1 MTNLLI
7 EHINKIIKEGKYT
20 SEIIIHARTTPVQ
33 VFENNISI
41 MMCDDKGNS
50 IGFGQNFRFTSQL
63 YTALAE
69 VQEVLRFNDYEIVD
83 ESQQEYIPLQ
93 GPETYIEVQKDYKF
107 MKK

>member
-7 EHINKIIKEGKYT
+7 NHINKIIKEGKYT
-20 SEIIIHARTTPVQ
+20 SEIIVHARTTPVQ

-83 ESQQEYIPLQ
+83 EYQQEYIPLQ